1 MSGRVPLLA
10 ELCAGTAA
18 VSLVLEGGRHARP
31 PVSRMG
37 SKRGYAAAILECVG
51 LRPGQGADRYL
62 WCDPDPGCRAM
73 LRAYGDRATL
83 TEAARII
90 RGWADEDPR
99 ALWERLRAEG
109 PIRDHPRHRPSMQGD
124 GSREVARATILD
136 KWSFSER
143 GHRFGY
149 GGPGSAGG
157 AWGQESRDRAIGCAA
172 TATVLD
178 RLPDIDRPMV
188 APDATAVDPRE
199 VARWGLLAGAAY
211 IQGDSA
217 SGYVGEPGANGG
229 RCGDVRARVAGRLDH
244 LPAIDRPVVAPDATA
259 VDPGELPEGT
269 IAYIDPPYQGTSG
282 YADDLPRADVVALA
296 RRWADAG
303 AWVVVSEAEPLDD
316 LEGWDT
322 VEITR
327 CRIGQKRTFS
337 RQQLEWLTMSRPPM
351 WRPNEQLGL
360 PLC

>member
-1 MSGRVPLLA
+1 MSGRVPLFA

-62 WCDPDPGCRAM
+62 WCEPDPGCRAM

-109 PIRDHPRHRPSMQGD
+109 PVKGEGPA
-124 GSREVARATILD
+124 EVARWVQRAT
-136 KWSFSER
+136 WSYEQGNVRTGFV
-143 GHRFGY
+143 
-149 GGPGSAGG
+149 GPGGRRQDTTAT
-157 AWGQESRDRAIGCAA
+157 A

-199 VARWGLLAGAAY
+199 VARWGLLGQWSY
-211 IQGDSA
+211 RRGIPA
-217 SGYVGEPGANGG
+217 SGFNPGLHADRAPTLAGG
-229 RCGDVRARVAGRLDH
+229 HGAKARTCEQEAGLWSH
-244 LPAIDRPVVAPDATA
+244 LPDIDRPMVAPDATA

-269 IAYIDPPYQGTSG
+269 IAYIDPPYRGTSG
-282 YADDLPRADVVALA
+282 YANDLPRADVVALA